1 MLSQNKIKYLTSLQ
15 SKKFRQKYNIFVAEG
30 EKICLEILKEK
41 KIEVESIFAIKS
53 WCEKHAYLLQH
64 YGAKVEEISES
75 ELKKISSLTTP
86 NQVLITARPQ
96 DFALD
101 KNLIFNDLVLY
112 LDGIQD
118 PGNMGTILRNA
129 DWFGIPYV
137 FCSDTCVDIYN
148 SKVIQSSMGA
158 FLRVKS
164 KEISLPTLL
173 DGAKNIP
180 IYGALLEGENIFQ
193 SKLEQKGII
202 VIGSEGKGISDANLP
217 LISHK
222 IKIPDYGNG
231 AESLNAA
238 VASGIICA
246 LFRYV
251 KS

>member
-41 KIEVESIFAIKS
+41 KIEVESIFAVKS
-53 WCEKHAYLLQH
+53 WCEKHAYLLQY

-86 NQVLITARPQ
+86 NQVLITAHPQ
-96 DFALD
+96 DFSLD

-148 SKVIQSSMGA
+148 PKVIQSSMGA

-173 DGAKNIP
+173 DRAKNIP

-202 VIGSEGKGISDANLP
+202 VIGSEGKGISDATLP

-251 KS
+251 KL